1 MSSGLPAKPS
11 VPSPPASSGSL
22 PLRERIGDRVIAS
35 PISRSRRTSPPRS
48 PRRERE
54 HRDLSP
60 PRHYPPARRDDRD
73 RYPEDRY
80 RRRSPPPLSRRED
93 RWSSERDGRDR
104 DYARRSSRSEYYDHR
119 DFEGRSPPY
128 RRPPSP
134 RRDFRGASP
143 RRSYRSPSPPYPSR
157 PSRRPSPPYSRP
169 HHSRRSRSPVSS
181 ASYRR
186 PPSPYRRPPSPYRR
200 RSRSPPPL
208 SPSRSPGSHPSR
220 RWSPPPFSSKRG
232 RSPTNRD
239 ATTSFPSTSKRE
251 TQSREEPRSP
261 RSKIEENPAPKQST
275 DAPAG
280 FEKQGETIGVHKV
293 EKPETEGTPKSL
305 APSGPASTHRD
316 ERTQDSIS
324 RKDVAPPTG
333 PRRQNVMAR
342 TNLVPRAIPTK
353 PRADRIQTTDPAP
366 SSLKV
371 SEMRSRDMLSEKSP
385 AFPASPLP
393 SVSQKHHSP
402 RTNAGSL
409 PTSHSASPQPPSGPK
424 SGLSNAPAQSPEST
438 KSQND
443 AVPVPVR
450 RPTPQGP
457 KGMSRNTNTVAAQQL
472 QQTIDLPIIK
482 KPDFL
487 EAQEMEV
494 RALLPTRTV
503 IRLTHFGSL
512 CRNELAHSFHHNLM
526 QISKISAQRRALQKS
541 FESIEIACDRAAY
554 ELDISTIELQ
564 AAETRR
570 VLAEAQL
577 ERAISGKPLM
587 DQTAIQV

>member
-143 RRSYRSPSPPYPSR
+143 RRSYRSPSPPYPR
-157 PSRRPSPPYSRP
+157 VRLGDQV
-169 HHSRRSRSPVSS
+169 HHIPGHITPGGHVHQ
-181 ASYRR
+181 
-186 PPSPYRRPPSPYRR
+186 PPSPYRR

-261 RSKIEENPAPKQST
+261 RSKIEENSAPKQST

-457 KGMSRNTNTVAAQQL
+457 KGMSRNTNTVAGQQL

-487 EAQEMEV
+487 EAQEME
-494 RALLPTRTV
+494 
-503 IRLTHFGSL
+503 
-512 CRNELAHSFHHNLM
+512 
-526 QISKISAQRRALQKS
+526 ISKISAQRRALQKS

-577 ERAISGKPLM
+577 ERAVSGKPLM